1 MDNILG
7 LRMKERRKS
16 LGIKIDKLAE
26 MTGLSRATLY
36 RYEKSSDNVPFVF
49 VPGLAKALHCSVGYL
64 MGWEDDVN
72 SIADGILPIEG
83 HEVPM
88 LGEISCGKPIVA
100 NEEHEKMAGLFN
112 GIEADFALKC
122 RGDSMINARIHDG
135 DIVFLKKVDGFTNGD
150 IVAVVID
157 DETTLKRIYMDHI
170 NSICTL
176 VPENPLYPTIRYQG
190 EEIDHIRVIGKV
202 VAFQSLIN

>member
-1 MDNILG
+1 MDVGTRIKN
-7 LRMKERRKS
+7 RRLE
-16 LGIKIDKLAE
+16 LGISVLELAQKIGRNK
-26 MTGLSRATLY
+26 ATIY
-36 RYEKSSDNVPFVF
+36 RYENGDIENMPFAV
-49 VPGLAKALHCSVGYL
+49 LAPIAQALRCDVAYL
-64 MGWEDDVN
+64 MGIEDSEPD
-72 SIADGILPIEG
+72 ILPIDT

-100 NEEHEKMAGLFN
+100 NEEHEKMVGLFN

-170 NSICTL
+170 NSICAL